1 MKNRNRKAEL
11 QACHCDAVSPVVG
24 VMLMLVVTI
33 IIAAVVSG
41 FAGGIG
47 GTSQAAPSVSLDIS
61 VSAATTA
68 MSKYVVIENLGG
80 ESLDTKDL
88 RIISTFTCPDIVMKT
103 PVEHA
108 GKVIKH
114 TIDGSLEPVEANDLV
129 TDTGIV
135 PDFPWIP
142 QTTNNGGV
150 VSTRTA
156 DRTFGTAILNPG
168 SSIQFDRYYFLG
180 IDETADSDVYV
191 SKYGFAGDEKLHVT
205 IVHIPSG
212 KTIYDKDVVITW

>member
-1 MKNRNRKAEL
+1 MKSRNRKAEFP
-11 QACHCDAVSPVVG
+11 ACPYDAVSPVVG

-47 GTSQAAPSVSLDIS
+47 GTSQAAPSVSLDVS
-61 VSAATTA
+61 VSAASTA
-68 MSKYVVIENLGG
+68 MSRYVMIENLGG
-80 ESLDTKDL
+80 ESLNTKDL
-88 RIISTFTCPDIVMKT
+88 RIISSFTCPDAVMKT
-103 PVEHA
+103 AVENA

-114 TIDGSLEPVEANDLV
+114 TIDGSLEPVEANDLI
-129 TDTGIV
+129 TDTEIV

-142 QTTNNGGV
+142 QTTNNDDV

-180 IDETADSDVYV
+180 IDETEHSDDYV
-191 SKYGFAGDEKLHVT
+191 SEYGLAGDEKVHVT